1 MGAILND
8 IKYGLRM
15 LAKSP
20 GFTAVVVLIIGLG
33 IGANTALFSVIRSV
47 LLSPLPFREPQR
59 LVLIR
64 THSEATGRNQ
74 ACSVPDYRDWR
85 EQNTVFE
92 SICAIDE
99 REFTLTDTG
108 APVTLSSFGV
118 SQDFAKTLGAGLQL
132 GREFTS
138 EEFLHEQ
145 RVVILSHQLWQDRF
159 GADPNV
165 LGRDIKLDGVPW
177 RVVGVTQPTMG
188 FIEDFVQ
195 LLVPNRMDFGDERRG
210 HRYLSVFARLKAG
223 VSLEQAQT
231 DLDVISGRLS
241 REYVASNK
249 HMRAILH
256 PLHSII
262 VGTVRTAFLILYG
275 AVALV
280 LVVACV
286 NASTLLLAKSAARHR
301 EITIRRTL
309 GAGRA
314 RLIGQLLTESVLL
327 ALFGGG
333 LGLALGFWGLHGLR
347 LIAPKA
353 AQSTGGQVPG
363 FEEITLNLPVLGFTL
378 VVSIFTGILF
388 GLVPAWKGSNPGMGE
403 SLKQAGQFIS
413 SSRKHHR
420 IQGLLVITQIA
431 LAVLLLMGAGLLIRS
446 YSQLNRTHL
455 GFEPKQLL
463 AVQIKRSHASAPGPD
478 DPFFPNLVRQLEK
491 LPGIESVA
499 ATTAPPLTYNN
510 RYAYP
515 EPVNHP
521 MDPGEKIPAGSR
533 IITSDYF
540 RCLRIPVL
548 RGRSFKA
555 TDNQQD
561 NPVLIVNEA
570 FVDQFFGQ
578 EDPLGQRV
586 VVGETNREIVGIV
599 GNVKTN
605 GLQPRSFVP
614 IMYRPLREVGLRG
627 EMTLLIRTTGEP
639 RQCIKSVQ
647 QTIWDTDSNQP
658 IQSIRTM
665 EGIAA
670 DSVSIERFSMIL
682 LVFMAGVALL
692 IAVVG
697 LYGVV
702 AYTVNDR
709 RTEIGIRL
717 ALGADSRDILIL
729 VAKKAL
735 VQTVIGLCLGLSG
748 AMAVTQLMASILYHT
763 NNYDI
768 VTLLMVTL
776 LLFGVAMLACYLPA
790 RRAAKID
797 PIKTLRYE

>member
-1 MGAILND
+1 MGTILND

-15 LAKSP
+15 LAKHP
-20 GFTAVVVLIIGLG
+20 GFTAVVVMIIGLG
-33 IGANTALFSVIRSV
+33 IGANTALFSAIRSV
-47 LLSPLPFREPQR
+47 LLSPLPFRQPQR

-64 THSEATGRNQ
+64 TESEATGHIQ
-74 ACSVPDYRDWR
+74 ACSVLDYRDWS

-92 SICAIDE
+92 SMCAISE
-99 REFTLTDTG
+99 REFTLTDAG
-108 APVTLSSFGV
+108 APVTLNSFSV

-145 RVVILSHQLWQDRF
+145 HVVILSHQLWQDRF

-177 RVVGVTQPTMG
+177 RVVGVSQRIMG

-195 LLVPNRMDFGDERRG
+195 LLVPNRMDFGDEQRG
-210 HRYLSVFARLKAG
+210 HRYLIVFARLKSG
-223 VSLEQAQT
+223 VSLEQAQA

-249 HMRAILH
+249 HMQAILH

-262 VGTVRTAFLILYG
+262 VGTVRTAFLILYA
-275 AVALV
+275 AVGLV

-301 EITIRRTL
+301 EVTIRCTL

-314 RLIGQLLTESVLL
+314 RLIRQLLTESILL

-353 AQSTGGQVPG
+353 AEITGGQVAG
-363 FEEITLNLPVLGFTL
+363 FEEIALNLPVLGFTL
-378 VVSIFTGILF
+378 VVSVFTGILF
-388 GLVPAWKGSNPGMGE
+388 GLVPAWKGSDPGMGE

-420 IQGLLVITQIA
+420 IQGLLVIAQIA
-431 LAVLLLMGAGLLIRS
+431 LAVLLLVGAGLLIRS

-463 AVQIKRSHASAPGPD
+463 AVQIKRSQAFGHGPD
-478 DPFFPNLVRQLEK
+478 DPFFPNLVRELEG
-491 LPGIESVA
+491 LPGIESVT
-499 ATTAPPLTYNN
+499 ATTVPPLAYNN
-510 RYAYP
+510 RYSYP

-521 MDPGEKIPAGSR
+521 MDLGEKLPAGSR
-533 IITSDYF
+533 VITSDYF
-540 RCLRIPVL
+540 RCLRIPVIK
-548 RGRSFKA
+548 GRSFKS
-555 TDNQQD
+555 TDNQQGH
-561 NPVLIVNEA
+561 PVLIVNEA
-570 FVDQFFGQ
+570 FVDQFLGQ
-578 EDPLGQRV
+578 EEPLGQLV
-586 VVGETNREIVGIV
+586 HVDKTCEIIGIV
-599 GNVKTN
+599 GNVKTH
-605 GLQPRSFVP
+605 GLQPKSFIP
-614 IMYRPLREVGLRG
+614 IIYRPLQQDDGLPG
-627 EMTLLIRTTGEP
+627 EMTLLIRTISEP

-647 QTIWDTDSNQP
+647 QTIWDMDSNQP

-702 AYTVNDR
+702 AYAVNDR
-709 RTEIGIRL
+709 QTEIGIRL

-729 VAKKAL
+729 VVKKAL
-735 VQTVIGLCLGLSG
+735 VQTVIGLCLGLVG
-748 AMAVTQLMASILYHT
+748 AIAVTRLMTSMLYHT

-768 VTLLMVTL
+768 VTLLIVTL

-790 RRAAKID
+790 HRATKLD
-797 PIKTLRYE
+797 PMKVLRYE